1 MKLKKSGKPAARAAA
16 VIDIGSRIVK
26 MRVAQLRHGEVQTVD
41 QLRIL
46 LPLGHEVFHTGSIS
60 FATTRTLSQILK
72 GFSETLLGYGI
83 TQPKVVATTALREA
97 KNRTYVE
104 DQLRVLGGIHVQVL
118 EDDEEKTLIYY
129 SMLSALQKTETAANE
144 SALLT
149 YIGTGSIGVA
159 LYDGQQIIYSQHLP
173 IGSLKLH
180 DVFGGA
186 QDDPGRF
193 HVMIEEYLN
202 NMLAPLTTF
211 LQTENVKNL
220 VLCGSEDGLI
230 ARLCHADNHHGCHWM
245 KASKLQEL
253 YRTISPMT
261 PEAIAERYDTS
272 EDEAASI
279 YSALAIYCR
288 LHACVTSPVVISPQV
303 DLWDELLRQMLM
315 PKAKVAYEKHVQQSA
330 LCCASTLARRF
341 GCPQPHAEWV
351 KNTLALLFDRTKSL
365 HGLPDRT
372 RLLLQLAALLHD
384 CGRYVDGGETFRTTY
399 YLIRNFDLYGLT
411 KREVNL
417 VALVS
422 GYNEHSEPDF
432 SEIKFA
438 RISAEERLIISKC
451 VALFRLA
458 NALDRSGLQKIHELK
473 IKLDKE
479 KLTFTGTG
487 DDDMQLEKWAFSQCA
502 GFFKEV
508 FGIDPVFH
516 VKLQML

>member
-41 QLRIL
+41 QLRIP

-72 GFSETLLGYGI
+72 GFTETLLGYGL

-104 DQLRVLGGIHVQVL
+104 DQLRVLGGLHVKVL

-129 SMLSALQKTETAANE
+129 SMLSALQKTDAA
-144 SALLT
+144 SDPALLT

-159 LYDGQQIIYSQHLP
+159 LYDGQQITYSQHLP

-186 QDDPGRF
+186 QDDPDRF

-202 NMLAPLTTF
+202 NMLAPLTSF
-211 LQTENVKNL
+211 LQTAHVKNL

-230 ARLCHADNHHGCHWM
+230 ARLCHAENHHGCYWIG
-245 KASKLQEL
+245 ADYLQDL
-253 YRTISPMT
+253 YRTIAPMT

-272 EDEAASI
+272 EDEAASV

-288 LHACVTSPVVISPQV
+288 LQACVSSPVVISPQV
-303 DLWDELLRQMLM
+303 ELWDELLRQMLI

-330 LCCASTLARRF
+330 LCCASTLAKRF

-351 KNTLALLFDRTKSL
+351 KGTVTLLFDRTKSL
-365 HGLPDRT
+365 HGLPDRAK
-372 RLLLQLAALLHD
+372 LLLQLAALLHD

-399 YLIRNFDLYGLT
+399 YLIRHFDLYGLT

-417 VALVS
+417 VALLS
-422 GYNEHSEPDF
+422 GYNERSEPDF
-432 SEIKFA
+432 AEIKFA
-438 RISAEERLIISKC
+438 RISLDERLMISKC

-458 NALDRSGLQKIHELK
+458 NALDRSGLQKIREIK
-473 IKLDKE
+473 VKLDKE
-479 KLTFTGTG
+479 KLILTGTG